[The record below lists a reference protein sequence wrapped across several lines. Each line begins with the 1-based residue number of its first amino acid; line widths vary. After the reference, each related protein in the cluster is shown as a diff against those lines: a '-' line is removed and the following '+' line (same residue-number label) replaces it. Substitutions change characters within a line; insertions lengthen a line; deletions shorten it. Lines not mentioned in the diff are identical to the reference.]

1 MSRATSAPGTGGPP
15 SIERARSAL
24 FGLEIRHGAARRT
37 GRRRVYLAADCR
49 VDRASDH
56 DSRLD
61 WRPLMAVPKRKTSK
75 ARRDKRRATH
85 SIEAPR
91 VNTCPQCGSPK
102 RAHRVCPT
110 CGTYKGREVEPLRLQ
125 AP

>member
-1 MSRATSAPGTGGPP
+1 MVRPSNGRAHCTSTEFQRYMA
-15 SIERARSAL
+15 SATL
-24 FGLEIRHGAARRT
+24 P
-37 GRRRVYLAADCR
+37 
-49 VDRASDH
+49 
-56 DSRLD
+56 
-61 WRPLMAVPKRKTSK
+61 PLMAVPKRKTSK

-85 SIEAPR
+85 AIEAPR